1 MKTYP
6 VDITLIVAAAE
17 NNVIGDGKSMPWH
30 LPNDL
35 KFFKEKTIGHSILMG
50 RKTFESL
57 TKPLIKRR
65 NIVITRNYNYK
76 ADNIDVANSLEEAI
90 GYCRDEKEIFIIGGG
105 EIYKTALPIA
115 DRIYL
120 TRVHATVEGSVY
132 FPELSAEDWKKTA
145 TEPHKKDERHAYDY
159 TFEVYDRK

>member
-57 TKPLIKRR
+57 TKPLVKRR

-105 EIYKTALPIA
+105 EIYKMALPIA

-120 TRVHATVEGSVY
+120 TRVHGTVEGSVY
-132 FPELSAEDWKKTA
+132 FPELSADDWEKTA
-145 TEPHKKDERHAYDY
+145 AEPHKKDAKHPYDY
-159 TFEVYDRK
+159 TFEVYELK